1 MKQILAQLHIV
12 ANFLENNNLNEEAEI
27 VNNVFNNVVEAA
39 KKKSKA
45 KKNVPTNPSLWAECK
60 AWAKRTFD
68 VYPSAYANSAAAKRY
83 KSKGGSWKKAS
94 ATESFVKL
102 ATKSP
107 EQLLSDIYE
116 TAEKI
121 NKLDDSDSESK
132 LQELIESMLFK
143 DKKKLPHEED
153 PRDLDG
159 SKDKYHEEM
168 DLLNHTDMM
177 MEAEMNLEDAIN
189 NFDSTMYKVDPHGD
203 WHENEW
209 MPVHKY
215 MDMLKEQ
222 YGHNIIYAPSA
233 IDANHIAFESPDG
246 FQIINMVHRSHW
258 DTGK

>member
-1 MKQILAQLHIV
+1 MRQILAQLHNV
-12 ANFLENNNLNEEAEI
+12 ATYLENNRMNKEAEI
-27 VNNVFNNVVEAA
+27 VNEVFNTVVEAA
-39 KKKSKA
+39 KKKSK

-68 VYPSAYANSAAAKRY
+68 VYPSAYANGAAAKRY

-94 ATESFVKL
+94 TDDNFTRL
-102 ATKSP
+102 AKKSP
-107 EQLLSDIYE
+107 EQLLDDIYE

-121 NKLDDSDSESK
+121 NNLEPSEDK
-132 LQELIESMLFK
+132 IQKVIEQMMSK
-143 DKKKLPHEED
+143 DKKSLFDDKED
-153 PRDLDG
+153 GRDLDG
-159 SKDKYHEEM
+159 SKDMKQK
-168 DLLNHTDMM
+168 DLDLMNHTDMTI
-177 MEAEMNLEDAIN
+177 EAEMNLEDAIN

-222 YGHNIIYAPSA
+222 YDHNIVYAPAA